1 MGVGAERQLET
12 TEANNRIASQEPAL
26 FVENIMTPRR
36 QDFEVAPGVQADCGS
51 PAETRQ
57 QDQVTGPRRQ
67 FCRGTLPAMT
77 GSQRAAGLASPSP
90 EELLAAA
97 REILPWMR
105 EIRRDF
111 HQHPELGL
119 EEHRTAARV
128 QALLDELGIE
138 HVDGLGGTGVLGLI
152 PGSSDGPVVA
162 LRADMDGLPLQDA
175 KDVPYK
181 SRSPGKM
188 HACGHDVH
196 MAILLGAA
204 RILTG
209 VTRPLPG
216 TVKLI
221 FQPAEETV
229 GGAKLLIDEGVLE
242 DPAVDAIFGLH
253 VDGGRD
259 VGTFGLHY
267 GQRNASSDN
276 VDIIIHGRSG
286 HGAYPAGGVDAIVIA
301 AQVITALQT
310 VVSRNVDAR
319 DSAVVS
325 FGKIHGGSQG
335 NILADR
341 VGLVGTVRC
350 LDPAI
355 RELVVQRVRETA
367 EGVAVA
373 MGGRAEVEIEPS
385 YDPLINDNAM
395 VDVVREN
402 ARDLVGEENVFI
414 FPKPN
419 MGVEDFAYYLSHV
432 PGAFFALGV
441 RNEAAGIVNTVH
453 QVGFD
458 VDEECLAYGAAVQV
472 LNAVSVLG
480 R

>member
-1 MGVGAERQLET
+1 MPRVVRQPET
-12 TEANNRIASQEPAL
+12 TTTSSTARAGRGLRLAEISMTLSSPEPWTGRL
-26 FVENIMTPRR
+26 WQPRPY
-36 QDFEVAPGVQADCGS
+36 QAIGFECAPD
-51 PAETRQ
+51 
-57 QDQVTGPRRQ
+57 
-67 FCRGTLPAMT
+67 GTLSHGTLRAMADPPPA
-77 GSQRAAGLASPSP
+77 GKSAPP
-90 EELLAAA
+90 EPQALLAAA
-97 REILPWMR
+97 RELLPWMR

-111 HQHPELGL
+111 HRHPELGL
-119 EEHRTAARV
+119 EEHRTAYRL

-152 PGSSDGPVVA
+152 PGLSDGPVVA
-162 LRADMDGLPLQDA
+162 LRADMDALPMQDA
-175 KDVPYK
+175 KEVPY
-181 SRSPGKM
+181 RSQVAGKM

-204 RILTG
+204 RILMG
-209 VTRPLPG
+209 LADRFPG

-229 GGAKLLIDEGVLE
+229 GGAKLLIEEGVLE
-242 DPAVDAIFGLH
+242 NPTVDAIFGLH
-253 VDGGRD
+253 VDASHE

-276 VDIIIHGRSG
+276 VDIVIHGRSG
-286 HGAYPAGGVDAIVIA
+286 HGAYPAAGIDAIVVA

-325 FGKIHGGSQG
+325 FGKIQGGSQG

-355 RELVVQRVRETA
+355 RELVVRRVRETA
-367 EGVAVA
+367 EGVAAA

-395 VDVVREN
+395 VQVVHEN
-402 ARDLVGEENVFI
+402 ARRLVGDDDVFV
-414 FPKPN
+414 FPRPN
-419 MGVEDFAYYLSHV
+419 MGVEDFAYYVSRV

-441 RNEAAGIVNTVH
+441 RNEAAGIVDSVH
-453 QVGFD
+453 QVSFD
-458 VDEECLAYGAAVQV
+458 VDERCMAYGAAIQV
-472 LNAVSVLG
+472 MNALTVLE

>member
-1 MGVGAERQLET
+1 
-12 TEANNRIASQEPAL
+12 
-26 FVENIMTPRR
+26 MTSSR
-36 QDFEVAPGVQADCGS
+36 E
-51 PAETRQ
+51 
-57 QDQVTGPRRQ
+57 
-67 FCRGTLPAMT
+67 GTD
-77 GSQRAAGLASPSP
+77 AGLPTS
-90 EELLAAA
+90 EELLATADELVA
-97 REILPWMR
+97 WMS

-111 HQHPELGL
+111 HRHPELGL

-128 QALLDELGIE
+128 QAVLDELGIE

-152 PGSSDGPVVA
+152 AGSSDGPVVA
-162 LRADMDGLPLQDA
+162 LRADMDALPLQDA
-175 KDVPYK
+175 KDVPY
-181 SRSPGKM
+181 RSQIPGTM

-204 RILTG
+204 RILSG
-209 VTRPLPG
+209 LADRFPG

-229 GGAKLLIDEGVLE
+229 GGAKLLIEEGVLE
-242 DPAVDAIFGLH
+242 DPTVDAIFGLH
-253 VDGGRD
+253 VDAGLE
-259 VGTFGLHY
+259 VGIFGLHY

-286 HGAYPAGGVDAIVIA
+286 HGAYPADGVDAIVVA
-301 AQVITALQT
+301 AQVITALQS

-325 FGKIHGGSQG
+325 FGKIQGGSQG

-341 VGLVGTVRC
+341 VGLVGTVRS

-355 RELVVQRVRETA
+355 RETVLRRVRETA
-367 EGVAVA
+367 EGVAAA

-385 YDPLINDNAM
+385 YDPLINDNVQ

-402 ARDLVGEENVFI
+402 ATSLVGEEKIFI

-441 RNEAAGIVNTVH
+441 GNVAAGIVHPVH
-453 QVGFD
+453 HVGFD
-458 VDEECLAYGAAVQV
+458 VDEQCMAYGAAIQV
-472 LNAVSVLG
+472 LNALTVLW

>member
-1 MGVGAERQLET
+1 M
-12 TEANNRIASQEPAL
+12 S
-26 FVENIMTPRR
+26 
-36 QDFEVAPGVQADCGS
+36 
-51 PAETRQ
+51 
-57 QDQVTGPRRQ
+57 
-67 FCRGTLPAMT
+67 
-77 GSQRAAGLASPSP
+77 
-90 EELLAAA
+90 
-97 REILPWMR
+97 

-119 EEHRTAARV
+119 EEHRTAARI

-152 PGSSDGPVVA
+152 TGGSDGPVVA
-162 LRADMDGLPLQDA
+162 LRADMDALPLQDA

-181 SRSPGKM
+181 SRISGKM

-196 MAILLGAA
+196 MAVLLGAA
-204 RILTG
+204 RILSG
-209 VTRPLPG
+209 LADKLPG
-216 TVKLI
+216 AVKLI

-242 DPAVDAIFGLH
+242 NPPVDAIFGLH
-253 VDGGRD
+253 VDGGHNS
-259 VGTFGLHY
+259 GTFGLHY

-286 HGAYPAGGVDAIVIA
+286 HGAYPSGGVDAIVVA

-325 FGKIHGGSQG
+325 FGKIQGGSQG

-355 RELVVQRVRETA
+355 REIVIQRVRETA
-367 EGVAVA
+367 EGVAA
-373 MGGRAEVEIEPS
+373 GMGGRAEVEIEPS
-385 YDPLINDNAM
+385 YEPLINDNAQ

-402 ARDLVGEENVFI
+402 ARDLVGEGNVFI

-419 MGVEDFAYYLSHV
+419 MGVEDFAYYLGRV

-441 RNEAAGIVNTVH
+441 RNEAAGIVGLVH
-453 QVGFD
+453 QATFD
-458 VDEECLAYGAAVQV
+458 VDETSMAYGAAVQV
-472 LNAVSVLG
+472 LNALSVLG

>member
-1 MGVGAERQLET
+1 MIGFAVR
-12 TEANNRIASQEPAL
+12 S
-26 FVENIMTPRR
+26 
-36 QDFEVAPGVQADCGS
+36 DCRS
-51 PAETRQ
+51 PVETRQ
-57 QDQVTGPRRQ
+57 QEQRSGSQCR
-67 FCRGTLPAMT
+67 FWRGTLPAMT
-77 GSQRAAGLASPSP
+77 GSQGAAGQALRSP
-90 EELLAAA
+90 EELLSAA
-97 REILPWMR
+97 REILPWMS

-111 HQHPELGL
+111 HRHPELGL
-119 EEHRTAARV
+119 EEHRTAARI

-162 LRADMDGLPLQDA
+162 LRADMDALPLQDA
-175 KDVPYK
+175 KDVPY
-181 SRSPGKM
+181 RSQVPGKM

-196 MAILLGAA
+196 MAVLLGAA
-204 RILTG
+204 RLLSSMAA
-209 VTRPLPG
+209 VLPG

-229 GGAKLLIDEGVLE
+229 GGAKLLIEEGVLE
-242 DPAVDAIFGLH
+242 NPAVDAIFGVH
-253 VDGGRD
+253 VDGSHD
-259 VGTFGLHY
+259 AGTFGLHY

-276 VDIIIHGRSG
+276 VDIIVHGRSG
-286 HGAYPAGGVDAIVIA
+286 HGAYPAGGVDAIVVA
-301 AQVITALQT
+301 AQVVTALQT

-325 FGKIHGGSQG
+325 FGKIQGGSQG

-355 RELVVQRVRETA
+355 RELVVRRVRETA
-367 EGVAVA
+367 EGVAAA
-373 MGGRAEVEIEPS
+373 MGGRAEVDIEPS
-385 YDPLINDNAM
+385 YDPLINDNRM

-402 ARDLVGEENVFI
+402 ARHLVGEENVFV

-432 PGAFFALGV
+432 PGAFFVLGV
-441 RNEAAGIVNTVH
+441 RNESAGIVATVH
-453 QVGFD
+453 QASFD
-458 VDEECLAYGAAVQV
+458 VDEECMAYGAAVQV
-472 LNAVSVLG
+472 LNALSVLG

>member
-1 MGVGAERQLET
+1 
-12 TEANNRIASQEPAL
+12 
-26 FVENIMTPRR
+26 
-36 QDFEVAPGVQADCGS
+36 
-51 PAETRQ
+51 
-57 QDQVTGPRRQ
+57 
-67 FCRGTLPAMT
+67 MT
-77 GSQRAAGLASPSP
+77 GSQRDSGQGSPSP
-90 EELLAAA
+90 EKLLAAA
-97 REILPWMR
+97 QEILPWMS

-111 HQHPELGL
+111 HRHPELGL
-119 EEHRTAARV
+119 EEHRTATRL
-128 QALLDELGIE
+128 QTLLDELGIE
-138 HVDGLGGTGVLGLI
+138 HRDGLGGTGVLGLL
-152 PGSSDGPVVA
+152 PGNSDGPVVA
-162 LRADMDGLPLQDA
+162 LRADMDALPLQDA

-181 SRSPGKM
+181 SQIPGKM

-196 MAILLGAA
+196 MAIQLGAA
-204 RILTG
+204 RLLLG
-209 VTRPLPG
+209 MPSPLPG

-229 GGAKLLIDEGVLE
+229 GGAKLLIEEGVLE
-242 DPAVDAIFGLH
+242 NPTVDAVFGLH
-253 VDGGRD
+253 VDGAHD
-259 VGTFGLHY
+259 VGSFGLHY

-276 VDIIIHGRSG
+276 VDIIIHGRAG
-286 HGAYPAGGVDAIVIA
+286 HGAYPAGGVDAIVVA

-310 VVSRNVDAR
+310 IVSRNVDAR

-325 FGKIHGGSQG
+325 FGRIQGGSQG

-355 RELVVQRVRETA
+355 REVVVERVRETA
-367 EGVAVA
+367 EGVAAA

-385 YDPLINDNAM
+385 YDPLINDDAM

-402 ARDLVGEENVFI
+402 ARSLVGEENVFI

-441 RNEAAGIVNTVH
+441 RNEAVGIVETVH

-458 VDEECLAYGAAVQV
+458 VDETCMVYGAAVQV
-472 LNAVSVLG
+472 LNALSVL
-480 R
+480 RR

>member
-1 MGVGAERQLET
+1 M
-12 TEANNRIASQEPAL
+12 S
-26 FVENIMTPRR
+26 
-36 QDFEVAPGVQADCGS
+36 
-51 PAETRQ
+51 
-57 QDQVTGPRRQ
+57 
-67 FCRGTLPAMT
+67 
-77 GSQRAAGLASPSP
+77 
-90 EELLAAA
+90 
-97 REILPWMR
+97 

-111 HQHPELGL
+111 HRHPELGL

-128 QALLDELGIE
+128 QTLLDELGIE

-162 LRADMDGLPLQDA
+162 LRADMDALPMQDA
-175 KDVPYK
+175 KQVPY
-181 SRSPGKM
+181 RSQVPGKM

-196 MAILLGAA
+196 MAIQLGAA
-204 RILTG
+204 RLLLALPN
-209 VTRPLPG
+209 PLPG
-216 TVKLI
+216 MVKLI

-229 GGAKLLIDEGVLE
+229 GGARLLIEEGVLE
-242 DPAVDAIFGLH
+242 DPKVDAIFGLH
-253 VDGGRD
+253 VDGGHD
-259 VGTFGLHY
+259 VGHFGLHY

-276 VDIIIHGRSG
+276 VDIVVHGRSG
-286 HGAYPAGGVDAIVIA
+286 HGAYPAGGVDAIVVA

-325 FGKIHGGSQG
+325 FGKIQGGSQG

-355 RELVVQRVRETA
+355 RELVVRRIRETA
-367 EGVAVA
+367 EGVAAA

-385 YDPLINDNAM
+385 YDPLINDDGM
-395 VDVVREN
+395 VDLVRAN
-402 ARDLVGEENVFI
+402 ARTLVGEEAVFI
-414 FPKPN
+414 YPKPN
-419 MGVEDFAYYLSHV
+419 MGVEDFGYYLSHV
-432 PGAFFALGV
+432 PGAFFAIGV
-441 RNEAAGIVNTVH
+441 RNEAAGIVETVH

-458 VDEECLAYGAAVQV
+458 VDEDCMAYGAAVQV
-472 LNAVSVLG
+472 LNALSVLG